1 MQDHDRDR
9 GIEGVPLERQVVR
22 IRAEPFKIAFP
33 EGSTEHLRGNVQSN
47 DGGELREETR
57 ETAGARA
64 QVEDPL
70 AGPQSADFLER
81 REPVFTIERFVR
93 PDRVVVGREARVIHG
108 HETPKSE
115 ARYEDAEAATMT
127 IAEFSVTPIGKG
139 VSVGEYIAR
148 CLELVDKSGLPYK
161 LNPMG
166 TVVEGP
172 FDDVLDLIARCH
184 QAVMSDCERVSTII
198 KIDDRKGVEGGLEA
212 KIADV
217 ERRLGRKLRT

>member
-1 MQDHDRDR
+1 
-9 GIEGVPLERQVVR
+9 
-22 IRAEPFKIAFP
+22 
-33 EGSTEHLRGNVQSN
+33 
-47 DGGELREETR
+47 
-57 ETAGARA
+57 
-64 QVEDPL
+64 
-70 AGPQSADFLER
+70 
-81 REPVFTIERFVR
+81 
-93 PDRVVVGREARVIHG
+93 
-108 HETPKSE
+108 
-115 ARYEDAEAATMT
+115 MT